1 MRGPRDTMARESP
14 RDSPV
19 RESIYIRF
27 LCLQVRSDSPSP
39 HSITCHSA
47 NQSDNWPDSRLP
59 ANTAND
65 AALTLSCSGLRFQ

>member
-1 MRGPRDTMARESP
+1 MRGPRDTLARESP

-47 NQSDNWPDSRLP
+47 NR
-59 ANTAND
+59 
-65 AALTLSCSGLRFQ
+65 SGEGV